1 MILILQTKV
10 FEIVPPVSQAV
21 SNSYVSDFFFIIA
34 SEQLQNNLNP
44 KLILIQYWNYKHAN
58 ANKSHIQVTVYKL
71 NFWFTFE

>member
-21 SNSYVSDFFFIIA
+21 SNSHVSDFFFFIIA

-44 KLILIQYWNYKHAN
+44 KLIWIQNLNYKHTN
-58 ANKSHIQVTVYKL
+58 QIREIFK
-71 NFWFTFE
+71 